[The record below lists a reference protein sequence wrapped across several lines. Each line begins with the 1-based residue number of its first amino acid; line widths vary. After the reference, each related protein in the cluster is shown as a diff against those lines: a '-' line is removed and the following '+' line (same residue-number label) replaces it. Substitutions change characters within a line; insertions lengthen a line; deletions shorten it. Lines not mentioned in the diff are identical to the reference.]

1 RRHAIVV
8 LLGPFR
14 VQLCAARNA
23 CAHFFSFLAPEY
35 AAARRW
41 YRRTTIS
48 RIRDNTIGPPAV
60 PPTRGPRA
68 ARRASAWGGR
78 PPGRAAPGGTPADPT
93 PPEASA
99 VLVGVPPARR
109 PAREAMK

>member
-1 RRHAIVV
+1 MVFTAGQLGLGVLVQEQVLFRRLVDPDGDHGQALEVFLLALRRHAIVV

-60 PPTRGPRA
+60 PPAGCPRV
-68 ARRASAWGGR
+68 ARRALAW
-78 PPGRAAPGGTPADPT
+78 
-93 PPEASA
+93 
-99 VLVGVPPARR
+99 
-109 PAREAMK
+109 